1 MKRIIENIIKVL
13 IILLVVAWIV
23 IIFIDSFRTK
33 EEKDPMF
40 CIKERTIKYDDG
52 ETYECIGLGYK
63 MYRYNRKC
71 SAVHFGP
78 FFLKELQGTQIC
90 KHK

>member
-1 MKRIIENIIKVL
+1 MKRIIENIVKVL

-23 IIFIDSFRTK
+23 IIFIDFFRTRS
-33 EEKDPMF
+33 EKNPMF
-40 CIKERTIKYDDG
+40 CISENIKSYDDG

-71 SAVHFGP
+71 SGIQFGP
-78 FFLKELQGTQIC
+78 FFLKELTGEEIC
-90 KHK
+90 KHR